1 MLSVRRGSW
10 ISGEAGLVKTLF
22 TIGYEGLDSERFVT
36 TLTEAGIATLADVR
50 AVANSRKR
58 GFSKTALRTSLEEA
72 GLSYAHAR
80 SLGTPKAGR
89 EAARAHDAALMRR
102 IYCEEVLDTADGGL
116 ALDALCDLAGRA
128 PTCLLCFE
136 RDPGRCHRRVLA
148 ERLEARGFATVDL
161 FG

>member
-1 MLSVRRGSW
+1 MR
-10 ISGEAGLVKTLF
+10 KTVF
-22 TIGYEGLDSERFVT
+22 TIGYEGLDQERLVAALRDAGVGL
-36 TLTEAGIATLADVR
+36 LTDVR

-58 GFSKTALRTSLEEA
+58 GFSKGALKAGLEEA
-72 GLSYAHAR
+72 GLAYAHAR

-89 EAARAHDAALMRR
+89 EAARAHDAGLMRR

-116 ALDALCDLAGRA
+116 ALDALAEMAEAA

-136 RDPGRCHRRVLA
+136 RDPERCHRRVLA
-148 ERLEARGFATVDL
+148 ERLEARGFTTVDL

>member
-1 MLSVRRGSW
+1 VH
-10 ISGEAGLVKTLF
+10 KTVF
-22 TIGYEGLDSERFVT
+22 TIGYEGLDQERLVAA
-36 TLTEAGIATLADVR
+36 LRDAGVGLLADVR

-58 GFSKTALRTSLEEA
+58 GFSKGALKA
-72 GLSYAHAR
+72 GLEAAGLAYTHAR

-89 EAARAHDAALMRR
+89 AAARAHDADLMRR

-116 ALDALCDLAGRA
+116 ALDALAEMAAAA

-136 RDPGRCHRRVLA
+136 RDPERCHRRVLA
-148 ERLEARGFATVDL
+148 ERLEARGLTTVDL

>member
-1 MLSVRRGSW
+1 MDKV
-10 ISGEAGLVKTLF
+10 LF

-36 TLTEAGIATLADVR
+36 TLTDAGVATLADVR

-58 GFSKTALRTSLEEA
+58 GFSKNALRTSLEEA
-72 GLSYAHAR
+72 GLAYAHVR
-80 SLGTPKAGR
+80 ELGTPKAGR

-116 ALDALCDLAGRA
+116 ALDALCELAARA

-136 RDPGRCHRRVLA
+136 RDPERCHRRVLA
-148 ERLEARGFATVDL
+148 ERLEATGFRTVDL